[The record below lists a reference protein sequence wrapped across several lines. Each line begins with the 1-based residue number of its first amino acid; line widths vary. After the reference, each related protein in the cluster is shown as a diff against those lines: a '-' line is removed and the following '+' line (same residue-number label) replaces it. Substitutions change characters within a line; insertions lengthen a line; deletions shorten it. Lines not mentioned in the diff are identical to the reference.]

1 MRAPKG
7 FGKNYFSLSAIQAYS
22 SHVLLGQREAQVH
35 AYTLKLSD
43 ECDSEEDEDDSG
55 ELLCSAALNIP
66 AHAGH
71 PAGSALGAH
80 CNCYFHRIT
89 RNRIRQNPR
98 PKLFID
104 PYFRTNS
111 AISPPYFPLFNS
123 THIKHKQ
130 GKQ

>member
-22 SHVLLGQREAQVH
+22 SHVQLGQCEARVQ
-35 AYTLKLSD
+35 AYTMKLSD
-43 ECDSEEDEDDSG
+43 EFDSEEEEDDSDL
-55 ELLCSAALNIP
+55 LLCPSPLNLP
-66 AHAGH
+66 AHAG
-71 PAGSALGAH
+71 H

-98 PKLFID
+98 PKLFLD

-111 AISPPYFPLFNS
+111 AISPPSFSLFNPK
-123 THIKHKQ
+123 HIHYKQ